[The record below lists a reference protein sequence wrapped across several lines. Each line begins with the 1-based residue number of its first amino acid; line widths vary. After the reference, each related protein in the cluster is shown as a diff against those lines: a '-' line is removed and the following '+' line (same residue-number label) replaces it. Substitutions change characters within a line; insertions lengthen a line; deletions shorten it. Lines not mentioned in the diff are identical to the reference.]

1 MQLLPLLRETEISS
15 LATFLQVRILTRYQ
29 YQFHALTL
37 IVCFT
42 PPLVSELV
50 VTYAIY
56 IIKLQK
62 EVPKASWLTS
72 FLSEKW
78 NLLYL
83 RDTLGRLS
91 PRNKDCSPTYYI
103 FRWGPHWLKMRQ
115 KNVLASGIETIS
127 LKTSKINVL
136 EIWKCASFLQ
146 QSSWKKIGGWVPN
159 ESVPPPNEGPYL
171 MVGQPWRPK
180 WCQFEQQQHYHHQ

>member
-1 MQLLPLLRETEISS
+1 MLKYATTAAALVLQPLLRETEISY
-15 LATFLQVRILTRYQ
+15 LAGNVFASSNFNPRY

-42 PPLVSELV
+42 PPLESELV

-91 PRNKDCSPTYYI
+91 PRDRDCAPTYYI

-127 LKTSKINVL
+127 FKPPRLTFLKSEN
-136 EIWKCASFLQ
+136 
-146 QSSWKKIGGWVPN
+146 
-159 ESVPPPNEGPYL
+159 VPPSCNNPCG
-171 MVGQPWRPK
+171 K
-180 WCQFEQQQHYHHQ
+180 K